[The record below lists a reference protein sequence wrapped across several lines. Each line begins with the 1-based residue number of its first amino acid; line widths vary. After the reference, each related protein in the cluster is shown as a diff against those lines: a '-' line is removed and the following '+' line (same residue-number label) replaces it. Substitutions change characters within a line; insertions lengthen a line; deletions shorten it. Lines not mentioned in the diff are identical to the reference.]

1 LAAARHID
9 LLLKQRY
16 GAAMAAR
23 QKTEQQR
30 QQIIEATDELLYQKG
45 FNLMSFSDI
54 AQASGVPRGNIYYY
68 FKTKN
73 DVLQAIIDYRVAQ
86 TEQMLAKWDNSMDK
100 PLDRLKRY
108 AEIVLRESGRVTRYG
123 CPMGSLNTELA
134 KVQPELKKISK
145 AQFDVFRKWLK
156 KQFKQLQPNA
166 DAEALAMHLLVH
178 TQGIAT
184 MANIYGDKKLIS
196 RELALINDWLTQLAS
211 SSNAAP
217 HL

>member
-1 LAAARHID
+1 
-9 LLLKQRY
+9 
-16 GAAMAAR
+16 MAAR

-73 DVLQAIIDYRVAQ
+73 DVLQAIIEHRVAQ
-86 TEQMLAKWDNSMDK
+86 TEQMLAHWDDSMDK

-123 CPMGSLNTELA
+123 CPMGSLNTELS
-134 KVQPELKKISK
+134 KVQPELKKISR

-156 KQFKQLQPNA
+156 KQFKRLQPDA
-166 DAEALAMHLLVH
+166 DAEALAMHMLVH

-196 RELALINDWLTQLAS
+196 RELALIDDWLTQLAS

>member
-1 LAAARHID
+1 
-9 LLLKQRY
+9 
-16 GAAMAAR
+16 MAAR

-156 KQFKQLQPNA
+156 KQFKRLQPNA